1 MAADKDPTILWKKEF
16 PSLVKLYSTEGMIEM
31 ARLSC
36 SIRQIEPSFENMHNA
51 LKELDTELLTLKD
64 SK

>member
-1 MAADKDPTILWKKEF
+1 
-16 PSLVKLYSTEGMIEM
+16 MIEM